1 MIRVIASDYD
11 GTFGTH
17 LGIPAEN
24 IEAVRRW
31 QKAGNI
37 FCVLTGREPLSAIDV
52 LKQFGGVYDYLLA
65 CSGAVQMDAQNEI
78 FHMEKQSAH
87 LLPEIASYT
96 LTLPVLNFRVFVG
109 KERHRLYIPGRE
121 HDSEAGNLT
130 PEDLGKLPYFNQ
142 FSLLFDTNEQAQEYC
157 DTLNA
162 RYGTYINALRNNNCV
177 DVPMA
182 GFDKTVGLRH
192 FLEALHIPPEQAV
205 TVGDNC
211 NDVQMIRAFSGYA
224 VKNGVPELKAAA
236 HGVVDSVAALIDQ
249 LLQENGAEMTR

>member
-121 HDSEAGNLT
+121 HDAEAGNLT
-130 PEDLGKLPYFNQ
+130 SEDLGKLPYFNQ
-142 FSLLFDTNEQAQEYC
+142 LASCLIPMNRPRHTVIPS
-157 DTLNA
+157 TPGMA
-162 RYGTYINALRNNNCV
+162 RIVMPCATI
-177 DVPMA
+177 
-182 GFDKTVGLRH
+182 TVSMCPWPASTKRWGCATSYRRWISRRSRLSRW
-192 FLEALHIPPEQAV
+192 AITA
-205 TVGDNC
+205 TMC
-211 NDVQMIRAFSGYA
+211 R
-224 VKNGVPELKAAA
+224 
-236 HGVVDSVAALIDQ
+236 
-249 LLQENGAEMTR
+249 

>member
-121 HDSEAGNLT
+121 HDSEAGNAPRKTWANCRILTSSAYYLIPMSRPKNTAIPSMPGMARILT
-130 PEDLGKLPYFNQ
+130 PCA
-142 FSLLFDTNEQAQEYC
+142 T
-157 DTLNA
+157 
-162 RYGTYINALRNNNCV
+162 I
-177 DVPMA
+177 
-182 GFDKTVGLRH
+182 TVSMYPWPASAKRWGCAISWRH
-192 FLEALHIPPEQAV
+192 CIFRPSRPSRWEITA
-205 TVGDNC
+205 TMC
-211 NDVQMIRAFSGYA
+211 R
-224 VKNGVPELKAAA
+224 
-236 HGVVDSVAALIDQ
+236 
-249 LLQENGAEMTR
+249 